1 MKAETLHLTSEH
13 SLTLQQKVPQLR
25 LQQPHPH
32 WALEIS
38 FRFLGSLGPHRS
50 IQKSYHTFTTQWQQ
64 LTQRQTFWGFLSMRR
79 NTDWRLEQW
88 RSEGLLHQTETGRL
102 NKLWRTRKEN
112 WKSSSITL
120 SPAEHQTE
128 SSCWRL
134 QIREDRDNKQGL
146 FVLLHTL
153 TSDLYLFCLL
163 LIIFPMETIWVRV
176 QSLL

>member
-1 MKAETLHLTSEH
+1 
-13 SLTLQQKVPQLR
+13 
-25 LQQPHPH
+25 
-32 WALEIS
+32 
-38 FRFLGSLGPHRS
+38 
-50 IQKSYHTFTTQWQQ
+50 
-64 LTQRQTFWGFLSMRR
+64 MRR

-102 NKLWRTRKEN
+102 YKLWRTCKES

-128 SSCWRL
+128 GSCWRL

-163 LIIFPMETIWVRV
+163 LIIFPMQTIWVRV
-176 QSLL
+176 QSFFFSGWFAHAQRACANQTWAVWFSQSEQRKYLHLWDLASLKPRLKSSYKHP